1 MADFMAQKFLTSS
14 EDEQVVIVRNLYA
27 AVMHRAGLGDNAE
40 GQELMQEVL
49 KKTLN
54 ERAGFTTTVKTEID
68 PTFANVMPKDS
79 LRFENETPV
88 MNAAGAIQPSQLAG
102 AIGPLPLEDI
112 AIKAN
117 EIRSKSSLMKAAK
130 GATKSKWA
138 KDFVDFWSIF
148 TLFPRLGIRSAI
160 DEGFMYALTAPANDL
175 LAFAKGEGRRLGR
188 GSSAYTGSKSAEGI
202 IAGVMSK
209 TFKKA
214 PSDYM
219 GVEARNELIE
229 QIAKQ
234 EGVSPAELSH
244 LRINQEI
251 ASRAAIFLKGLD
263 DEARGYWAQAMVH
276 HPDILGSMA
285 SSISARTSL
294 GGRFDDEIL
303 TEQIN
308 ISELTKALNSIGK
321 EATGKKFK
329 FGKYSEIDVDKLR
342 AANPKYVALAHY
354 DNWYIRFATPRQH
367 GKLELPDNYRVAPA
381 VAFFANNALRTPDDL
396 VRASDSMMEYLGFT
410 KNQGDFWVKT
420 PGNEAAVQKFLS
432 YFSDTVFQRQMGKTD
447 EEITQIYVNR
457 MLMDMRDNF
466 HGGPNLY
473 NANLYDAV
481 RKNYDVLKAKEIETG
496 VRINGK
502 WQKAAASIDIDTFE
516 DATKGFQPRGFIN
529 TRVEFPNFTDLES
542 AYKRTGDKMMEL
554 MDKQVNGILRQPA
567 VMVSYT
573 HLRKNYAGIEKAY
586 SDKVFKGMVD
596 SDPVRYATPQ
606 AKARARERANVMAEK
621 RFTELAMEQ
630 AADTVLKFADNPS
643 IRSNFA
649 VSVRT
654 VGRFYRA
661 TEDFQRRMYRLKDVS
676 PRVLYRMRLAHQ
688 GLNASGSI
696 YEDAEGMPYVMMP
709 MDSIIFKA
717 TDTTIRALT
726 PGTDNGY
733 KQPMFNDFTFKLTMA
748 NPSFSPDAGLPTLSG
763 PIAALGVLG
772 MKHIIGNVPVPGSEV
787 LAQELD
793 NYALG
798 SIGDNMDVVRA
809 VVPSTLLKLY
819 QVLPVNEKTRQE
831 VTAAQQ
837 AIAYNAAAGRF
848 LDANSTN
855 EEKYEYLK
863 NIRISAHNI
872 VAMRAILGLISPVT
886 PTAQESQGVPDY
898 LLDVGITGLRS
909 EFWDIFESI
918 KAKYGDEIQDPYE
931 MALTLFTGKYPG
943 KIAYTVS
950 RDEKQTKVLMAK
962 TKEMRNWAIN
972 NKNLVSAYGEAAY
985 IFAPNSGDF
994 NAGVYNWL
1002 NATGLLEDKTIEK
1015 YYDDVLVAQDKQKY
1029 YDVASWQSDSLSTE
1043 TRISERKKIIETA
1056 TAARQ
1061 GLLSSNPLLL
1071 TAITGGGNEIG
1082 TEERMLAS
1090 VKEMIM
1096 NPESGIANGT
1106 VMKMK
1111 TAVQA
1116 VEDFI
1121 KFSNDE
1127 SVRSL
1132 YNASTLKRQYRERVS
1147 RIIFELGNGD
1157 PAVQEA
1163 ARAIFNSI
1171 LKYYS
1176 RDTYKAVV

>member
-1 MADFMAQKFLTSS
+1 
-14 EDEQVVIVRNLYA
+14 
-27 AVMHRAGLGDNAE
+27 
-40 GQELMQEVL
+40 
-49 KKTLN
+49 
-54 ERAGFTTTVKTEID
+54 
-68 PTFANVMPKDS
+68 
-79 LRFENETPV
+79 
-88 MNAAGAIQPSQLAG
+88 
-102 AIGPLPLEDI
+102 
-112 AIKAN
+112 
-117 EIRSKSSLMKAAK
+117 
-130 GATKSKWA
+130 
-138 KDFVDFWSIF
+138 
-148 TLFPRLGIRSAI
+148 
-160 DEGFMYALTAPANDL
+160 
-175 LAFAKGEGRRLGR
+175 
-188 GSSAYTGSKSAEGI
+188 
-202 IAGVMSK
+202 
-209 TFKKA
+209 
-214 PSDYM
+214 
-219 GVEARNELIE
+219 
-229 QIAKQ
+229 
-234 EGVSPAELSH
+234 
-244 LRINQEI
+244 
-251 ASRAAIFLKGLD
+251 
-263 DEARGYWAQAMVH
+263 
-276 HPDILGSMA
+276 
-285 SSISARTSL
+285 
-294 GGRFDDEIL
+294 
-303 TEQIN
+303 
-308 ISELTKALNSIGK
+308 
-321 EATGKKFK
+321 
-329 FGKYSEIDVDKLR
+329 
-342 AANPKYVALAHY
+342 
-354 DNWYIRFATPRQH
+354 
-367 GKLELPDNYRVAPA
+367 
-381 VAFFANNALRTPDDL
+381 
-396 VRASDSMMEYLGFT
+396 
-410 KNQGDFWVKT
+410 
-420 PGNEAAVQKFLS
+420 
-432 YFSDTVFQRQMGKTD
+432 
-447 EEITQIYVNR
+447 
-457 MLMDMRDNF
+457 
-466 HGGPNLY
+466 
-473 NANLYDAV
+473 
-481 RKNYDVLKAKEIETG
+481 
-496 VRINGK
+496 
-502 WQKAAASIDIDTFE
+502 
-516 DATKGFQPRGFIN
+516 
-529 TRVEFPNFTDLES
+529 
-542 AYKRTGDKMMEL
+542 
-554 MDKQVNGILRQPA
+554 
-567 VMVSYT
+567 
-573 HLRKNYAGIEKAY
+573 
-586 SDKVFKGMVD
+586 
-596 SDPVRYATPQ
+596 
-606 AKARARERANVMAEK
+606 
-621 RFTELAMEQ
+621 
-630 AADTVLKFADNPS
+630 
-643 IRSNFA
+643 
-649 VSVRT
+649 
-654 VGRFYRA
+654 
-661 TEDFQRRMYRLKDVS
+661 
-676 PRVLYRMRLAHQ
+676 MRLAHV

-772 MKHIIGNVPVPGSEV
+772 MKHILGNVPVPGSEV

-798 SIGDNMDVVRA
+798 SIGDNMDIVRA

-855 EEKYEYLK
+855 EEKYNYLK

-872 VAMRAILGLISPVT
+872 VAMRSILGLISPVT

-918 KAKYGDEIQDPYE
+918 KSKYGDEIQDPYE

-972 NKNLVSAYGEAAY
+972 NKNLVGAYGEAAY

-1157 PAVQEA
+1157 PAVAEA